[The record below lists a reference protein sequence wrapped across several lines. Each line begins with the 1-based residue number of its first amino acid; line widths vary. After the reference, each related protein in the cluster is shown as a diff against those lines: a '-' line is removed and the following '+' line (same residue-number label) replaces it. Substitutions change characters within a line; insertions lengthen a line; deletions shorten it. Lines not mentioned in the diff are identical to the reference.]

1 MAKLAD
7 EFDAR
12 VLRRVTWRLLPLL
25 MVSYFIAYVDR
36 VNVGFAAL
44 QMNQDLHLSASVF
57 GLGGGIFFL
66 SYFLFEVPSNLAL
79 EKFGA
84 RRWIARVMISW
95 GLVSAAMVF
104 VVGPTSL
111 LAVRFLLG
119 VAEAGF
125 FPGVILYLTY
135 WFPAEQRARIV
146 AIFMVALPLS
156 SFIGSPISAALL
168 GLHGWLGVKGWH
180 WLFVAEAVPA
190 VLLGIVFL
198 LVMPDRPADARW
210 LPAAERAW
218 LVARLDAERDR
229 ARPLGHMTLW
239 QVLRNKYV
247 LVLALVYAGGS
258 AASSGLSIWQP
269 QIIKSFGLSDMQTGL
284 LNMIPFG
291 VASIA
296 MILWGRA
303 SDRAG
308 ERVWNTAVPL
318 ALVALALGSALL
330 IHALAPVLA
339 ILTVALIGTY
349 AMKGPFWALTSE
361 WLPGTTAAA
370 GIAWINA
377 LGNLSGFAGTWL
389 LGVIKDATGSF
400 ALALLPLV
408 TLAGI
413 GAVAVLL
420 CGRHQAAS
428 ATTSRAP
435 ARAS

>member
-1 MAKLAD
+1 MVKLAD
-7 EFDAR
+7 AMEAR

-36 VNVGFAAL
+36 VNIGFAAL
-44 QMNQDLHLSASVF
+44 QMNQDLHLSSSVF

-95 GLVSAAMVF
+95 GLVSAAMVL

-111 LAVRFLLG
+111 LVVRFLLG
-119 VAEAGF
+119 AAEAGF

-146 AIFMVALPLS
+146 AIFMVAIPVS
-156 SFIGSPISAALL
+156 SFLGSPISAALL
-168 GLHGWLGVKGWH
+168 ELHGWLGVKGWH
-180 WLFVAEAVPA
+180 WLFVMEAVPA
-190 VLLGIVFL
+190 VLLGIVFFFA
-198 LVMPDRPADARW
+198 MPDRPADARW
-210 LPAAERAW
+210 LLTAERDW
-218 LVARLDAERDR
+218 LVARLDSERHRDR
-229 ARPLGHMTLW
+229 PFGHMTLW

-247 LVLALVYAGGS
+247 LVLALVYAGGA

-269 QIIKSFGLSDMQTGL
+269 QIIKSFGLTNMQTGL

-318 ALVALALGSALL
+318 GLVALALGSALL
-330 IHALAPVLA
+330 IHSLAPVLA
-339 ILTVALIGTY
+339 ILTLALIGTY
-349 AMKGPFWALTSE
+349 AMKGPFWALASE
-361 WLPGTTAAA
+361 WLPGTAAAA

-408 TLAGI
+408 ILAGV
-413 GAVAVLL
+413 GALAVVL
-420 CGRHQAAS
+420 CARSQARL
-428 ATTSRAP
+428 TTARRA
-435 ARAS
+435 AA

>member
-1 MAKLAD
+1 MAKPAD
-7 EFDAR
+7 EMEAR

-44 QMNQDLHLSASVF
+44 EMNQDLHLSSSIF

-79 EKFGA
+79 ERFGA

-95 GLVSAAMVF
+95 GLVSAAMVL

-111 LAVRFLLG
+111 LVVRFLLG
-119 VAEAGF
+119 AAEAGF

-135 WFPAEQRARIV
+135 WFPAEQRARTV
-146 AIFMVALPLS
+146 AIFMIAIPIS
-156 SFIGSPISAALL
+156 SFLGSPISASLL
-168 GLHGWLGVKGWH
+168 ELHGWLGIKGWQ
-180 WLFVAEAVPA
+180 WLFVLEALPA
-190 VLLGIVFL
+190 VLLGVVFYR
-198 LVMPDRPADARW
+198 VMPDRPADARW
-210 LPAAERAW
+210 LPAAERDW
-218 LVARLDAERDR
+218 LVQRLDSERHRDR
-229 ARPLGHMTLW
+229 PFRHMSLG

-247 LVLALVYAGGS
+247 LVLALVYAGGA

-269 QIIKSFGLSDMQTGL
+269 QIIKSFGLTNMQTGL

-291 VASIA
+291 VASIT
-296 MILWGRA
+296 MILWGRY

-330 IHALAPVLA
+330 IHALAPVLV
-339 ILTVALIGTY
+339 ILTAALIGTY

-361 WLPGTTAAA
+361 WLPATTAAA

-400 ALALLPLV
+400 AIALLPLV
-408 TLAGI
+408 TLAAV
-413 GAVAVLL
+413 GAIAVVLCARRHHHVATARDV
-420 CGRHQAAS
+420 
-428 ATTSRAP
+428 P
-435 ARAS
+435 A

>member
-1 MAKLAD
+1 
-7 EFDAR
+7 
-12 VLRRVTWRLLPLL
+12 VTWRLLPLL

-44 QMNQDLHLSASVF
+44 EMNQDLHLSSSLF

-79 EKFGA
+79 ERFGA

-95 GLVSAAMVF
+95 GLVSAAMVL

-111 LAVRFLLG
+111 LVVRFLLG
-119 VAEAGF
+119 AAEAGF

-146 AIFMVALPLS
+146 AIFMVAIPIS
-156 SFIGSPISAALL
+156 SFLGSPISASLL
-168 GLHGWLGVKGWH
+168 ELHGWLGIKGWQ
-180 WLFVAEAVPA
+180 WLFVMEALPA
-190 VLLGIVFL
+190 VLLGIVFYC
-198 LVMPDRPADARW
+198 VMPDRPADARW
-210 LPAAERAW
+210 LPAAERDW
-218 LVARLDAERDR
+218 LVRRLDSERQRDR
-229 ARPLGHMTLW
+229 PLRHMSLW
-239 QVLRNKYV
+239 QVLRNRYV
-247 LVLALVYAGGS
+247 LVLALVYAGGA

-269 QIIKSFGLSDMQTGL
+269 QIIKSFGLTNMQTGL

-291 VASIA
+291 IASIT
-296 MILWGRA
+296 MILWGRY

-330 IHALAPVLA
+330 IHALTPVLV

-361 WLPGTTAAA
+361 WLPATTAAA
-370 GIAWINA
+370 GIAWTNA

-400 ALALLPLV
+400 AIALLPLV
-408 TLAGI
+408 TLAAI
-413 GAVAVLL
+413 GAIAVVL
-420 CGRHQAAS
+420 CARRHDHIAAARDAS
-428 ATTSRAP
+428 A
-435 ARAS
+435 